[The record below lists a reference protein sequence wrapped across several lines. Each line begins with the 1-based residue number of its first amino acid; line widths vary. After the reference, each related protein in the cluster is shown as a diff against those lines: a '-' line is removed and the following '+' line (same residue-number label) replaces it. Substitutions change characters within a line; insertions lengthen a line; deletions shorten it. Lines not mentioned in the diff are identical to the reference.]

1 MGECNAGTGV
11 VLEFEQAAMR
21 GDELPGG
28 MPFYDQAA
36 YTSLRNL
43 YWLHRRNGI
52 TREAAAKEKL
62 LIIREREQ
70 MCRKEESRRKQ
81 AFRTAEMW
89 KSIEAAC
96 VAYQKERTLEHAD
109 QLVRVVEGKL

>member
-1 MGECNAGTGV
+1 MGECSAGTGV
-11 VLEFEQAAMR
+11 VLEFEQDAMR
-21 GDELPGG
+21 GDALPDELA
-28 MPFYDQAA
+28 FYDQAA

-70 MCRKEESRRKQ
+70 MCRKEESRKKQ
-81 AFRTAEMW
+81 ALHTAEMW

-96 VAYQKERTLEHAD
+96 IAYQKERTMEHAD
-109 QLVRVVEGKL
+109 QLVRAVEGKL